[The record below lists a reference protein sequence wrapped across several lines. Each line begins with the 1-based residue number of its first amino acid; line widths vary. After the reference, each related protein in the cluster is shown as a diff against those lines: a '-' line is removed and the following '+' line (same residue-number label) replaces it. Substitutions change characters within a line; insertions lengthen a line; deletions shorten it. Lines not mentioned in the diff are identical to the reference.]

1 MIHDIATKLNIHLNG
16 MQLAS
21 VKALTQTNHDVV
33 ILSPT
38 GTGKTLAYLLP
49 LAEKLQA
56 DDSLQAVVLVPGREL
71 ALQSFNVWKKM
82 GTGLRAAVCYG
93 GRPTIDEHLQL
104 RKIKPQIVFATPGR
118 LKDHLDKGNL
128 DTYHVKWLVIDE
140 FDKCLQMG
148 FTHEMEGVI
157 SLLPRRVRR
166 VLLSATD
173 MEEIPQYVDI
183 QSLERLDFLNANKEV
198 ADRVRNFIINSQSKD
213 KLDVLAKLLCCLA
226 DESSIVFLN
235 YRDAVERVVDF
246 LKDRGFSAIAYH
258 GGLDQRQRE
267 EALYKFANHSVVSLV
282 STDLGSR
289 GLDIPE
295 VRDIIHYHLPEGKEE
310 MIHRV
315 GRTAR
320 WDADGRSFFIL
331 GPEETLPEYVT
342 LQTENF
348 ELPQKL
354 PLPSPPKMTT
364 LYIGKGKK
372 NKISKGDIVGFL
384 CKTCGLPFS
393 DLGRI
398 DVYDRYSYVAIKRE
412 KAPEILKM
420 SQIAKIKGIHTKV
433 EVIR

>member
-1 MIHDIATKLNIHLNG
+1 
-16 MQLAS
+16 
-21 VKALTQTNHDVV
+21 
-33 ILSPT
+33 
-38 GTGKTLAYLLP
+38 
-49 LAEKLQA
+49 
-56 DDSLQAVVLVPGREL
+56 
-71 ALQSFNVWKKM
+71 
-82 GTGLRAAVCYG
+82 
-93 GRPTIDEHLQL
+93 
-104 RKIKPQIVFATPGR
+104 
-118 LKDHLDKGNL
+118 
-128 DTYHVKWLVIDE
+128 
-140 FDKCLQMG
+140 
-148 FTHEMEGVI
+148 
-157 SLLPRRVRR
+157 
-166 VLLSATD
+166 

-246 LKDRGFSAIAYH
+246 LIDRGFSAIAYH

-267 EALYKFANHSVVSLV
+267 DALYKFANHSVVSLV

-384 CKTCGLPFS
+384 CKTCSLPFS